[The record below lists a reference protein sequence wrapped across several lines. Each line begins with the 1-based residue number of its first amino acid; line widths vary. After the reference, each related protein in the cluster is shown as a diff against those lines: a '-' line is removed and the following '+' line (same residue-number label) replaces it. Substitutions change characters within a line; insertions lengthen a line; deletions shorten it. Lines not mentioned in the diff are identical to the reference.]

1 MRHNARERYSPKAV
15 GLKSA
20 QDFVAM
26 NVRDIIMHMK
36 TVSLWIFSIVGSVLF
51 VIPVSASAATN
62 FEITGWIPY
71 WRTATG
77 TADVLPHLDIM
88 SEVNPFVY
96 TLKSDG
102 TFLDNGNIGQ
112 EPWTSFMAAAK
123 AKGVRVIPT
132 IMTGNGDLIHSLLS
146 NTASRIALEDRIA
159 NMVIANGFDGIEID
173 FEGKRASDKDYFST
187 FLKGLYQRMG
197 QKWVMCDIEA
207 RTPPGD
213 LYYGSAIPKDA
224 AIYAND
230 FTAINKY
237 CDRVKLMTYD
247 QQGVD
252 QQLATQAASSS
263 ELYAPVADPQWV
275 EKVVNLTKQSIA
287 PSKILIGVPTYG
299 YEYDVTAYAQGQ
311 YTYDILWT
319 FNPGYAW
326 PIAQQYGVTPARNK
340 AGELYFTY
348 TPVADGSK
356 PVSLGGASA
365 SLAAT
370 AAATYADSYNSHLSF
385 RLMDWPD
392 ATSIAQKAA
401 LAKQLGVRGI
411 AIFKLDGG
419 EDPNIWS
426 VLAAVRGTTASYTPT
441 SATLSVALS
450 RGLDL
455 GSTGEDVRTLQ
466 RILNMDPQTQV
477 AQSGVGSPGNET
489 TYFGLATQAAVE
501 KFQVRYGIAAAGASG
516 YGYVGPA
523 TRAKLNAILSGA

>member
-1 MRHNARERYSPKAV
+1 MKRAFTTAGVILVTFVFFAPQP
-15 GLKSA
+15 SA
-20 QDFVAM
+20 
-26 NVRDIIMHMK
+26 
-36 TVSLWIFSIVGSVLF
+36 
-51 VIPVSASAATN
+51 AATN

-71 WRTATG
+71 WRSATG
-77 TADVLPHLDIM
+77 TADVLPHLDLVT
-88 SEVNPFVY
+88 EVNPFVY

-102 TFLDNGNIGQ
+102 TFLDNGNLDQ
-112 EPWTSFMAAAK
+112 EPWVSFMAAAK

-132 IMTGNGDLIHSLLS
+132 IMTGNGTLIHTLLS
-146 NTASRIALEDRIA
+146 NSTSRVALEDRIA
-159 NMVIANGFDGIEID
+159 NFVQAKGFDGIEID
-173 FEGKRASDKDYFST
+173 FEGKRAEDKDYFST
-187 FLKGLYQRMG
+187 FLKGLYARMG
-197 QKWVMCDIEA
+197 RKWVMCDIEA

-213 LYYGSAIPKDA
+213 LYYGAAIPKDA

-252 QQLATQAASSS
+252 QQLASSAASSS
-263 ELYAPVADPQWV
+263 EMYAPVADPQWV
-275 EKVVNLTKQSIA
+275 EKVVNLAKQSIA

-326 PIAQQYGVTPARNK
+326 PIAQQYGITPERNK

-348 TPVADGSK
+348 TPVADGQQ
-356 PVSLGGASA
+356 PISLRGAAA

-370 AAATYADSYNSHLSF
+370 AAATYANANNSHLSF

-392 ATSIAQKAA
+392 ATAIAQKAA
-401 LAKQLGVRGI
+401 LAKSLGVRGI

-419 EDPNIWS
+419 EDPNIWN
-426 VLAAVRGTTASYTPT
+426 VLSAVKGTATGYTPS
-441 SATLSVALS
+441 SATLSSALS
-450 RGLDL
+450 RGLDI
-455 GSTGEDVRTLQ
+455 GATGEDVRTLQ
-466 RILNMDPQTQV
+466 RILNMDPQTEV
-477 AQSGVGSPGNET
+477 AASGVGSPGHET
-489 TYFGLATQAAVE
+489 TYFGPATKMAVE
-501 KFQVRYGIAAAGASG
+501 KFQVRYGIASAGDAG
-516 YGYVGPA
+516 YGYVGPQ